1 MAAAAAGATPA
12 TARKTLFTTTATLL
26 SSSLARSNRR
36 RSLSCA
42 ASSAAAPRL
51 APQPP
56 DLVRWVQRE
65 GGFVHPALRVVDHLE
80 HGLGVSAVAGEGDIP
95 PGDVLIALPGRLPL
109 RLRRPAGT
117 ADDLLVQL
125 AQQVP
130 DELWAMKLGL
140 RLLQERAKPDSFW
153 WPYIANLPET
163 FTVPIF
169 FPGEDIKNLQYAPLL
184 HQVNKRC
191 RFLLEFEKKVQQK
204 LDNVPLKDHPFYGQ
218 DVNSSSLGWAMSAAS
233 TRAFRLHGEI
243 PMLLPL
249 IDMCNHSFNPNARI
263 VQEGSANSSDV
274 SVKAMSN
281 TILQPLNQQVVAE
294 MKIEQNASITLN
306 YGCHP
311 NDFFLLDYGFV
322 ITPNPYDQVEL
333 SYDGTLLDAASM
345 AAGVSSP
352 NFSAPAKWQ
361 QDILSQ
367 LNLYGEGAILKV
379 SLGGPD
385 IVDGRLLAALRVLLA
400 DDPEAVHKQDL
411 KTLMSLDA
419 QALLGP
425 SVEASALRTVLAL
438 CAIALQHFHTKIME
452 DEAILKGEP
461 PLTTEL
467 AVQFRLQKKFM
478 IVDVMQNIS
487 RRIKMLSAQNSAA
500 L

>member
-26 SSSLARSNRR
+26 SSALTRSSSLRR
-36 RSLSCA
+36 RSLSCSA
-42 ASSAAAPRL
+42 ASAAAPRL

-65 GGFVHPALRVVDHLE
+65 GGFVHPALRVTDHPE
-80 HGLGVSAVAGEGDIP
+80 HGLGVSAAAADGDIP
-95 PGDVLIALPGRLPL
+95 AGDVLIALPGRLPL
-109 RLRRPAGT
+109 RLRRPTST
-117 ADDLLVQL
+117 ADDVLVQL

-130 DELWAMKLGL
+130 GNGL
-140 RLLQERAKPDSFW
+140 SDPVTCA
-153 WPYIANLPET
+153 AT
-163 FTVPIF
+163 
-169 FPGEDIKNLQYAPLL
+169 YACSCEP
-184 HQVNKRC
+184 VNKRC
-191 RFLLEFEKKVQQK
+191 RFLLEFEKEVRQK
-204 LDNVPLKDHPFYGQ
+204 LDTIPLDRHPFYGQ
-218 DVNSSSLGWAMSAAS
+218 DVNSSSLGWAICILHYPCSLTIFYVGINLFGTLKCISS
-233 TRAFRLHGEI
+233 TEF
-243 PMLLPL
+243 P
-249 IDMCNHSFNPNARI
+249 
-263 VQEGSANSSDV
+263 
-274 SVKAMSN
+274 
-281 TILQPLNQQVVAE
+281 VVAE
-294 MKIEQNASITLN
+294 TKIEQNAAITLN

-361 QDILSQ
+361 EDILSQ
-367 LNLYGEGAILKV
+367 LNLHGEGAILKV

-400 DDPEAVHKQDL
+400 ADPETVHKHDL

-419 QALLGP
+419 QAPLGP
-425 SVEASALRTVLAL
+425 TVEASALRTVLAL

-487 RRIKMLSAQNSAA
+487 RRIKMLSPQKSTV
-500 L
+500 

>member
-1 MAAAAAGATPA
+1 MAAAAKGATLLPA
-12 TARKTLFTTTATLL
+12 ARKSLFTTTATLCASRGL
-26 SSSLARSNRR
+26 
-36 RSLSCA
+36 RSLSC
-42 ASSAAAPRL
+42 SAAAAATAAPRI

-56 DLVRWVQRE
+56 DLIRWVQRE
-65 GGFVHPALRVVDHLE
+65 GGFVHPALRVTDHPE
-80 HGLGVSAVAGEGDIP
+80 QGLGVSAAAADGDIP
-95 PGDVLIALPGRLPL
+95 QGEVLIQVPGRLPL
-109 RLRRPAGT
+109 RLRRPVDA
-117 ADDLLVQL
+117 ADAVLVQL
-125 AQQVP
+125 AVQVP
-130 DELWAMKLGL
+130 EELWAMKLGL

-191 RFLLEFEKKVQQK
+191 RFLLEFEKEIQHN
-204 LDNVPLKDHPFYGQ
+204 LGTVPLKDHPFCGQ
-218 DVNSSSLGWAMSAAS
+218 DLNSSSLGWAMSAAS
-233 TRAFRLHGEI
+233 SRAFRLHGEI

-263 VQEGSANSSDV
+263 VQEGSVNSSDM
-274 SVKAMSN
+274 SVK
-281 TILQPLNQQVVAE
+281 VVAE
-294 MKIEQNASITLN
+294 TKIEQNAAITLN

-361 QDILSQ
+361 QDILTK
-367 LNLYGEGAILKV
+367 LNLHGEGAILKV
-379 SLGGPD
+379 SLGGPE
-385 IVDGRLLAALRVLLA
+385 IVDGRLLAALRVLLSA
-400 DDPEAVHKQDL
+400 DPEAVHKHDL
-411 KTLMSLDA
+411 KTLMSLDE
-419 QALLGP
+419 QAPLGP
-425 SVEASALRTVLAL
+425 TVEASALRTVLAL

-467 AVQFRLQKKFM
+467 AVQFRLQKKHM
-478 IVDVMQNIS
+478 ILDVMQNLG
-487 RRIKMLSAQNSAA
+487 RRIKMLSPQKSNA
-500 L
+500 

>member
-12 TARKTLFTTTATLL
+12 TARKALFTTTATLL
-26 SSSLARSNRR
+26 SSSLIRGSRGR
-36 RSLSCA
+36 RSLSC
-42 ASSAAAPRL
+42 SAAAAVVPRL

-65 GGFVHPALRVVDHLE
+65 GGFVHPSLRVTDHPE
-80 HGLGVSAVAGEGDIP
+80 HGLGVAAAAADGDIP
-95 PGDVLIALPGRLPL
+95 RGDVLIALPGRLPL
-109 RLRRPAGT
+109 RLRRPTGD
-117 ADDLLVQL
+117 ADEVLVQL
-125 AQQVP
+125 AQQAP
-130 DELWAMKLGL
+130 EELWAMKLGL

-169 FPGEDIKNLQYAPLL
+169 FPGDDIKNLQYAPLL

-191 RFLLEFEKKVQQK
+191 RFLLEFERTVQQK
-204 LDNVPLKDHPFYGQ
+204 LDTVPLSDHPFHGQ
-218 DVNSSSLGWAMSAAS
+218 HVNSSSLGWAMSAS
-233 TRAFRLHGEI
+233 SSRAFRLHGEI

-263 VQEGSANSSDV
+263 VQEGDVNSSD
-274 SVKAMSN
+274 MS
-281 TILQPLNQQVVAE
+281 IKVVAE
-294 MKIEQNASITLN
+294 TKIEQNAAITLN

-345 AAGVSSP
+345 AAGISSP
-352 NFSAPAKWQ
+352 NFSTPAKWQ
-361 QDILSQ
+361 EDMLSQ
-367 LNLYGEGAILKV
+367 LNLHGEGTILKV

-400 DDPEAVHKQDL
+400 ADPEAVHKHDL
-411 KTLMSLDA
+411 KTLMSLEADA
-419 QALLGP
+419 PLGP
-425 SVEASALRTVLAL
+425 TVEASALRTVLAL
-438 CAIALQHFHTKIME
+438 CAIALQHFHTNIME
-452 DEAILKGEP
+452 DEAILKGELP
-461 PLTTEL
+461 VTTEL

-487 RRIKMLSAQNSAA
+487 RRIKMLSPQKSTA
-500 L
+500 

>member
-1 MAAAAAGATPA
+1 MAAAATGATPA
-12 TARKTLFTTTATLL
+12 TARKTLFTTTSTLL
-26 SSSLARSNRR
+26 SSSLARTQRK
-36 RSLSCA
+36 LSC
-42 ASSAAAPRL
+42 SAATADAPRI
-51 APQPP
+51 APHPP

-65 GGFVHPALRVVDHLE
+65 GGFIHPALCVANHQE
-80 HGLGVSAVAGEGDIP
+80 YGLGVSTGAIEGDIP
-95 PGDVLIALPGRLPL
+95 PGELLIALPGRLPL
-109 RLRRPAGT
+109 RLRRPTSA
-117 ADDLLVQL
+117 ADDVLLQL
-125 AQQVP
+125 AKQVR

-153 WPYIANLPET
+153 WPYIANLPEA

-169 FPGEDIKNLQYAPLL
+169 FPGEDIKNLQYAPVL

-191 RFLLEFEKKVQQK
+191 RFLLEFEREVQHY
-204 LDNVPLKDHPFYGQ
+204 LGTIPLQDHPFHGQ
-218 DVNSSSLGWAMSAAS
+218 EINSSSLGWAMSAS
-233 TRAFRLHGEI
+233 SSRAFCLHGEI

-263 VQEGSANSSDV
+263 VQEGSVNSSDM
-274 SVKAMSN
+274 SVK
-281 TILQPLNQQVVAE
+281 VVAE
-294 MKIEQNASITLN
+294 TKIEKNTAITLN

-322 ITPNPYDQVEL
+322 MTPNPYDQVEL

-361 QDILSQ
+361 QDVLSK

-379 SLGGPD
+379 CLGGPE

-400 DDPEAVHKQDL
+400 ADSEAMHKHDL

-419 QALLGP
+419 EAPLGP
-425 SVEASALRTVLAL
+425 IVEASALRTVLAL

-461 PLTTEL
+461 PLTTAL
-467 AVQFRLQKKFM
+467 AVQFRLQKKVL
-478 IVDVMQNIS
+478 ILDVMQNLS
-487 RRIKMLSAQNSAA
+487 QRIKKLSPQKSTV
-500 L
+500 

>member
-1 MAAAAAGATPA
+1 MAAAAAAGATPA
-12 TARKTLFTTTATLL
+12 TARKALLTTTATLL
-26 SSSLARSNRR
+26 SSSLARSR
-36 RSLSCA
+36 RSLSC
-42 ASSAAAPRL
+42 SAAAASAAPRI

-56 DLVRWVQRE
+56 DLLRWVQRE
-65 GGFVHPALRVVDHLE
+65 GGFVHPALRVVDHPE
-80 HGLGVSAVAGEGDIP
+80 HGLGVSAAAAEGDIP

-109 RLRRPAGT
+109 RLRRPAGA
-117 ADDLLVQL
+117 ADAVLVQL
-125 AQQVP
+125 AEQVP
-130 DELWAMKLGL
+130 EELWAMRLGL
-140 RLLQERAKPDSFW
+140 RLLQERAKSDSFW

-169 FPGEDIKNLQYAPLL
+169 FPGEDIKNLQ
-184 HQVNKRC
+184 C
-191 RFLLEFEKKVQQK
+191 RFLLEFEKEVKHK
-204 LDNVPLKDHPFYGQ
+204 LGRVPLEDHPFCGQ

-263 VQEGSANSSDV
+263 VQEGNVDSPDM
-274 SVKAMSN
+274 SVK
-281 TILQPLNQQVVAE
+281 VVAE
-294 MKIEQNASITLN
+294 TKIDQNAAVTLN
-306 YGCHP
+306 YGCYP

-322 ITPNPYDQVEL
+322 ITSNSYDQVEL

-379 SLGGPD
+379 SIGGPE
-385 IVDGRLLAALRVLLA
+385 IVDGRLLAALRVIIAA
-400 DDPEAVHKQDL
+400 DPDAVSGHDL
-411 KTLMSLDA
+411 KTLMSLKEKA
-419 QALLGP
+419 PLGP
-425 SVEASALRTVLAL
+425 AVEASALRTVLAL
-438 CAIALQHFHTKIME
+438 CTFALQHFHTKIME

-467 AVQFRLQKKFM
+467 AVQFRLQKKLLLL
-478 IVDVMQNIS
+478 DVIQNLS
-487 RRIKMLSAQNSAA
+487 RRIKMLA
-500 L
+500 LDKSTV

>member
-12 TARKTLFTTTATLL
+12 TARKTLFTTTVTLL
-26 SSSLARSNRR
+26 SSSLTHSSGNGSRS
-36 RSLSCA
+36 RSLSCSA
-42 ASSAAAPRL
+42 ASAAAPRL

-65 GGFVHPALRVVDHLE
+65 GGFVHPALRVANHPE
-80 HGLGVSAVAGEGDIP
+80 HGLGVSAAASDGDIP
-95 PGDVLIALPGRLPL
+95 LGDVLIALPGRLPL
-109 RLRRPAGT
+109 RLRRPTGA
-117 ADDLLVQL
+117 ADDVLVRL

-130 DELWAMKLGL
+130 EELWAMKLGL
-140 RLLQERAKPDSFW
+140 RLLQERAKSDSFW

-191 RFLLEFEKKVQQK
+191 RFLLEFEKEVQQK
-204 LDNVPLKDHPFYGQ
+204 LHTVPLVDHPFYGQ

-233 TRAFRLHGEI
+233 SRAFRLHGEI

-263 VQEGSANSSDV
+263 VQEGSVNSLDM
-274 SVKAMSN
+274 SVK
-281 TILQPLNQQVVAE
+281 VVAE
-294 MKIEQNASITLN
+294 KKIEQNAAITLN

-333 SYDGTLLDAASM
+333 SYDGALLDAASM

-367 LNLYGEGAILKV
+367 LNLHGEGAILKV

-400 DDPEAVHKQDL
+400 DDPEAVHKHDL
-411 KTLMSLDA
+411 KTLMSLDV
-419 QALLGP
+419 QAPLGP
-425 SVEASALRTVLAL
+425 AVEASALRTVLAL
-438 CAIALQHFHTKIME
+438 CAIALQHFHTKIMD
-452 DEAILKGEP
+452 DEAILRGGP

-487 RRIKMLSAQNSAA
+487 RRIKMLSPQKSTA
-500 L
+500 

>member
-1 MAAAAAGATPA
+1 
-12 TARKTLFTTTATLL
+12 
-26 SSSLARSNRR
+26 
-36 RSLSCA
+36 
-42 ASSAAAPRL
+42 
-51 APQPP
+51 
-56 DLVRWVQRE
+56 
-65 GGFVHPALRVVDHLE
+65 
-80 HGLGVSAVAGEGDIP
+80 
-95 PGDVLIALPGRLPL
+95 
-109 RLRRPAGT
+109 
-117 ADDLLVQL
+117 
-125 AQQVP
+125 
-130 DELWAMKLGL
+130 MKLGL

-169 FPGEDIKNLQYAPLL
+169 FPGDDIKNLQYAPLL

-191 RFLLEFEKKVQQK
+191 RFLLEFEKEVRQK
-204 LDNVPLKDHPFYGQ
+204 LDTVPLGDHPFYGQ

-233 TRAFRLHGEI
+233 SRAFRLHGEI

-263 VQEGSANSSDV
+263 VQEGSVNSSDM
-274 SVKAMSN
+274 SVK
-281 TILQPLNQQVVAE
+281 VVAE
-294 MKIEQNASITLN
+294 TKIEQNAAITLN

-345 AAGVSSP
+345 AAGISSP
-352 NFSAPAKWQ
+352 TFSAPAKWQ
-361 QDILSQ
+361 EDILSQ
-367 LNLYGEGAILKV
+367 LNLLGEGAILKV

-400 DDPEAVHKQDL
+400 ADPEAVHKHDL
-411 KTLMSLDA
+411 KTLMSLNA
-419 QALLGP
+419 QAPLGP
-425 SVEASALRTVLAL
+425 TVEASALRTVLAL

-452 DEAILKGEP
+452 DEAILKGEL

-487 RRIKMLSAQNSAA
+487 RRIKMLSPQKSTT
-500 L
+500 

>member
-12 TARKTLFTTTATLL
+12 TARKTLFNTTATLL

-42 ASSAAAPRL
+42 AASAATPRL

-65 GGFVHPALRVVDHLE
+65 GGFVHPALRVVDHPE
-80 HGLGVSAVAGEGDIP
+80 HGLGVSAVAGDGDIP

-109 RLRRPAGT
+109 RLRRPTGA

-130 DELWAMKLGL
+130 EELWAMKLGL

-169 FPGEDIKNLQYAPLL
+169 FPGDDIKNLQYAPLL

-191 RFLLEFEKKVQQK
+191 RFLLEFEKAVQQK
-204 LDNVPLKDHPFYGQ
+204 LDTVALKDHPFCGQ

-263 VQEGSANSSDV
+263 VQEGSVNSSDM
-274 SVKAMSN
+274 SVK
-281 TILQPLNQQVVAE
+281 VVAE

-322 ITPNPYDQVEL
+322 IAPNPYDQVEL

-361 QDILSQ
+361 QDFLSQ

-400 DDPEAVHKQDL
+400 ADPEAVHKQDL
-411 KTLMSLDA
+411 KTLRSLDA
-419 QALLGP
+419 QAPLGP
-425 SVEASALRTVLAL
+425 AVEASALRTVLAL

-487 RRIKMLSAQNSAA
+487 RRIKMLSAQKSAA
-500 L
+500 